1 MRCLE
6 NLASI
11 MKMENISEDVGLD
24 STIDALT
31 ARAEQ
36 LVKLEANT
44 LVERSTQIYGQQR
57 KLKGLREQLQS
68 KDLHLDLLRKKITSL
83 EERIHGRTEL
93 EKERDS
99 ESMKVRKMEKVS
111 EKYKMQLREAK
122 AEITGLKARLL
133 ESSDLKVRYNF

>member
-93 EKERDS
+93 EKERDA

-111 EKYKMQLREAK
+111 EKYKMQLKEAK

-133 ESSDLKVRYNF
+133 ESSDLKVRDNF